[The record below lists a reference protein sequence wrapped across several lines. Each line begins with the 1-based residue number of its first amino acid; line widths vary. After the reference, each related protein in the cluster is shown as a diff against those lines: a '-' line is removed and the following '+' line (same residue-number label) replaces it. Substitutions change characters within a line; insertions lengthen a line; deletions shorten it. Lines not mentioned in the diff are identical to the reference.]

1 MEVSQSF
8 LHSASWV
15 NSYEN
20 PFICY
25 HGLEGQLGGNA
36 NAMRLCDI
44 WRTDGSQ
51 LSARTDN
58 FWSRG
63 RLFMP
68 ARFRVPEISLLPQWL
83 VGPVGDTLF
92 DAQPTPS
99 LLTWEEDK
107 VLWVEDANE
116 FRFESEGKD
125 DVYSAV

>member
-1 MEVSQSF
+1 MVVEVSQSF

-25 HGLEGQLGGNA
+25 HRLEGQLGGNA
-36 NAMRLCDI
+36 NATRLCDI

-83 VGPVGDTLF
+83 VGPVGDTLC
-92 DAQPTPS
+92 DAQPPLSTDLGRRQS
-99 LLTWEEDK
+99 FVGRGCE
-107 VLWVEDANE
+107 
-116 FRFESEGKD
+116 RIQI
-125 DVYSAV
+125 